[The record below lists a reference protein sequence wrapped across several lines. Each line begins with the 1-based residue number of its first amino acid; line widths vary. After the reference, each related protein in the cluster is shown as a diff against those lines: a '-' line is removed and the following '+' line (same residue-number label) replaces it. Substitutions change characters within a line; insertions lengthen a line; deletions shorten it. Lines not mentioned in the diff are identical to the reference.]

1 MVINKEKD
9 TGGIDKNIKMTAED
23 STKLFE
29 NFVQAQTCIQVIST
43 FQNLCEAVALQYP
56 PSQSSSSA
64 QCSFYPRLKNSL
76 SSSWRAKSLFGKLD
90 KRYLCKEYFADQ
102 RLYKSGSRRAA
113 EDLKVLIIGA
123 GPCGLRT
130 AIEMAC
136 LGAKTVVVEKR
147 DTFSRNNV
155 LHLWPYI
162 ITDLKTLGAKKFYGK
177 FCAGAID
184 HISIRQLQLILL
196 KIALILGVEVVFNV
210 SFEGLCPPTQTEA
223 SQTANKGW
231 TARVSPS
238 NHSLRNYEFDVVVG
252 ADGKRN
258 TLQGFKRKE
267 FRGKL
272 AIGLTV
278 NFINR
283 HTTAEAKVEEISGV
297 AYIFNQQFFKDLQSE
312 TGIDLE
318 NIVYYKGETHYFVMT
333 AKKHS
338 LVSKGVLK
346 QDYDNT
352 NELLCY
358 NNIDQEELMKYA
370 KEAADFSTR
379 HQLPHLD
386 FAINQYGQSDI
397 ALFDFTC
404 MYAAENA
411 ALFRE
416 TYRQKLLCCLVGDSL
431 LEPFWPMGTGCARGF
446 LAAFDLVWMTKQL
459 ALKRKCSNYDP
470 NDNKVELAVLAER
483 ESIYRVL
490 HQTTP
495 QNTMK
500 NHQDYT
506 IAPSTRYANL
516 NLKAVTP
523 SQVKPLYIS
532 DQPINDELDIV
543 DTEATPMVVDLVE
556 PPNVHKSFLTRKVSM
571 VRPSKLLSWCQKMTE
586 GYPGVEVND
595 LTSSWRNGLAL
606 CAIVHRYRPDL
617 IEWSQLTHTNIQ
629 TNNQLAFDAAEQH
642 LGISPVMT
650 GKEMAEKPEVDHL
663 MMLTYISQFYEVFKN
678 EKPSDLKSN
687 VNAESGEVP
696 TTPTSPSGLSS
707 TSPFGLITRLLSKK
721 RSLHDNQEKTGKKKK
736 FTGPFHKKKT
746 NSPEPEVVQNKENQ
760 STARKDVITVGGTDV
775 KLRPKTSTSDSKL
788 VSDRASNRISAL
800 SNQLISQWQQNGS
813 ETRSNPKHNLTP
825 KPSASDKCY
834 FCDRR
839 VYIVERLSAEGFF
852 FHRQCFVCT
861 HCGVTLRR
869 GGYEFDKESGKFY
882 CRAHYF
888 AHSENFKMAAAKPQK
903 QAVRKSSESDDKITP
918 LPSDGVKLLKPIQA
932 GSYRTPERIELEN
945 IHHFMLNDQ
954 QELSEEAVNKHN
966 LSGTYDKSNVAAD
979 SEYMSDSSDED
990 IDWEAVLKEAMQDH
1004 DPSESEIDSDDD
1016 RDYDTSSRG
1025 SCLHN
1030 ITTLSY
1036 LEESYL
1042 NQSVNS
1048 VCDETMAD
1056 ITDES
1061 EDECEEKV
1069 LKSNLSPV
1077 AEDDEQPF
1085 SNDLNDDG
1093 PEKMADYQKE
1103 QEDEIKSPE
1112 EKKSSSAES
1121 SSNGENSMATVDFGS
1136 EEEEIEINGEP
1147 HSITNGESV
1156 KPLQRT
1162 LPRSCRDS
1170 KLNLVSDNSFE
1181 DLFQSVEV
1189 ESDQPND
1196 PETPEECLFLSI
1208 SEMKL
1213 HSQKFNLELTPQK
1226 CRVNYIPKKELSV
1239 ISGNHSD
1246 AGHDSDGVSSTYDA
1260 VHVWLSGCLKL
1271 DSASDSEQKPATNGL
1286 KGLELDTSDFS
1297 HVSSD
1302 DEKVKK
1308 AQSLSTS
1315 SSASPLDDDTQ
1326 ELVTKYNQVLDEK
1339 QNDENVDTDVA
1350 KTENFKDKQ
1359 GVQTLSN
1366 GDTAAGLKSVSLS
1379 SISTESLS
1387 DNADVPQ
1394 SPLKPKL
1401 DQQINTAT
1409 ATTKPSGEL
1418 ENTDLCNDDEN
1429 KQTADVST
1437 HQAAMPDKKPRTV
1450 FGILSSPVSE
1460 VKDLPSGHKEE
1471 PEKIAAKN
1479 IENVKPKE
1487 AESTEEIN
1495 GQHHM
1500 QRFDTLDRVEN
1511 YLNKTPVGINDSIT
1525 EEKFM
1530 INRSEDGLSLSDASV
1545 DEDIELSSNSSSS
1558 GSELNTAQLDVSDLI
1573 KDNSDKKSCPPDASL
1588 LKDKL
1593 GKQPV
1598 SSEQKRTFP
1607 RLPSTESIMIRAS
1620 FTGKGNNTS
1629 VWSNLDNESM
1639 TSEKDVTRPTP
1650 RPRSTAFCDSSFIS
1664 NYRPGPD
1671 STLSSDETKVSA
1683 APTERKSSFDS
1694 LELQMKLR
1702 LRARKKWFRQESL
1715 TSKQNKEHSSPSQPS
1730 VADSGISLRDKDAS
1744 SPDVAEDEPPTYNST
1759 LSNQVDVIVTEP
1771 NTPNNQSHSR
1781 SKSFDS
1787 DNDQFFTPPSR
1798 RNPQSGVMNPISPT
1812 SGRTRPPT
1820 SRQRSFLDVTD
1831 DFVSAPTTPLNPR
1844 VLPSAPSNT
1853 RRALPALPKVAHLE
1867 ALSPTGSPQSPQTKK
1882 SIDEEMRAREI
1893 RVNERVAKM
1902 KESSLRNRS
1911 GSDITK
1917 TSCSSIDE
1925 ADLLSIMRE
1934 FRDDDVIDHHSN
1946 EPAYSGISPKPKRKS
1961 SFRHKF
1967 KRLSKKKVDS
1977 NSEDSERV
1985 RRSLPIPNLSAD
1997 VVTGSSSAF
2006 DSASKSESP
2015 GKKKKTKQRKSKT
2028 KLVLPDAP
2036 GNDNSG
2042 TKKHSPGKRGL
2053 FRISPRKK
2061 EKKILPDVGDGRSTL
2076 ERKYETASEREKAIV
2091 RGERFRVLPQLP
2103 TVPVRESEKSWK
2115 EIDRLL

>member
-1061 EDECEEKV
+1061 E
-1069 LKSNLSPV
+1069 
-1077 AEDDEQPF
+1077 
-1085 SNDLNDDG
+1085 
-1093 PEKMADYQKE
+1093 
-1103 QEDEIKSPE
+1103 
-1112 EKKSSSAES
+1112 
-1121 SSNGENSMATVDFGS
+1121 
-1136 EEEEIEINGEP
+1136 
-1147 HSITNGESV
+1147 
-1156 KPLQRT
+1156 
-1162 LPRSCRDS
+1162 
-1170 KLNLVSDNSFE
+1170 
-1181 DLFQSVEV
+1181 
-1189 ESDQPND
+1189 
-1196 PETPEECLFLSI
+1196 
-1208 SEMKL
+1208 
-1213 HSQKFNLELTPQK
+1213 
-1226 CRVNYIPKKELSV
+1226 
-1239 ISGNHSD
+1239 
-1246 AGHDSDGVSSTYDA
+1246 
-1260 VHVWLSGCLKL
+1260 
-1271 DSASDSEQKPATNGL
+1271 
-1286 KGLELDTSDFS
+1286 ELDTSDFS